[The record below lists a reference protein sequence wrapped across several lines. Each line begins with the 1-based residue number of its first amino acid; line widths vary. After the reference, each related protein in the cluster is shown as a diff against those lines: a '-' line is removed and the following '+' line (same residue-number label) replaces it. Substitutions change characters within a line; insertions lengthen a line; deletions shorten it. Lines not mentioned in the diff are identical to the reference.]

1 MAWHCVTH
9 TTGGLAD
16 GVEAPTAARRLQRVW
31 APVVLIW
38 RGSTTAI
45 RPMTWG
51 GDERRTAE
59 SAAQRLHNSG
69 WWRGIN
75 RDERDATARPQAVSR
90 TDSSVSTR
98 QTVAVAS
105 SLRSP
110 LQQTPR
116 HSLERSRPSRIPR
129 ATLGNSTSWAARQ
142 GFCVI
147 RFRAPLPSD

>member
-1 MAWHCVTH
+1 MAWHCLTH
-9 TTGGLAD
+9 TTGGLAA

-31 APVVLIW
+31 APVVSIW

-59 SAAQRLHNSG
+59 SAAERLRNSG
-69 WWRGIN
+69 WWRGTN
-75 RDERDATARPQAVSR
+75 RGGRDATARPEAVSR
-90 TDSSVSTR
+90 THSSVSTR
-98 QTVAVAS
+98 QIVAVAS

-116 HSLERSRPSRIPR
+116 HSLELKTHRVPLQGNPGEFHV
-129 ATLGNSTSWAARQ
+129 LGSLT

-147 RFRAPLPSD
+147 LFRASLPSD

>member
-1 MAWHCVTH
+1 MAWHCLTH
-9 TTGGLAD
+9 TTGGLSAH
-16 GVEAPTAARRLQRVW
+16 VEAPTAARRLQRVW
-31 APVVLIW
+31 AVVVLIW

-45 RPMTWG
+45 RPMTCA

-59 SAAQRLHNSG
+59 PEAERLRNSG

-98 QTVAVAS
+98 QIVAVAS
-105 SLRSP
+105 WLRSP

-116 HSLERSRPSRIPR
+116 HSLELKTHRVPPQGNPGELQV
-129 ATLGNSTSWAARQ
+129 LGSPG

-147 RFRAPLPSD
+147 RYRAPLPSD